1 MNILFLLSEE
11 DRAKVP
17 SEILV
22 ENVLLRSDP
31 EVQVELL
38 LNDYDTCF
46 ITSNYSRVYGSL
58 LIQNI
63 IQTFRLFTSTRIHY
77 IIKDEDELN
86 TDEIIPYL
94 LENDIGNITIADIE
108 NIKLGEFQKLAKMDR
123 TAVGIHASRKRI
135 SKEKLA
141 IVKDELMALTDDRV
155 SDYMKQNKGKI
166 SDLIQGYIEL
176 ISKNESDALK
186 IQALY
191 VENQYLNKLRLEN
204 AGKLDSKDSIISIYK
219 KDIKELRSSVLEYKD
234 KIEDYNEQ
242 ILDSVYYENPSIY
255 LDDLAPSIIYFKEIE
270 DIGFYNVFESLM
282 YVFNTIYGIYT
293 KAIILEKSN
302 RHFYNP
308 YSKDGYTMITRDTTL
323 DTIINNDKMVRY
335 GNPTKL
341 LKTISKPEFRTELL
355 LIFDRVGNSDLL
367 VDAPY
372 IQPYYIGNY
381 RDVVESLDIN
391 DTSWISPY
399 EGKWSSIDKLLN
411 HKMMSEEQ
419 SLIYKAFVS
428 QHPLVK
434 YIVNTV
440 IEPDDEDIYD

>member
-17 SEILV
+17 SELLV

-46 ITSNYSRVYGSL
+46 ITSNYARVYGSL

-77 IIKDEDELN
+77 IINEEEELN
-86 TDEIIPYL
+86 TDELIPYL

-108 NIKLGEFQKLAKMDR
+108 LIKLGEFQKLARMDR
-123 TAVGIHASRKRI
+123 TASGIHASRKRI
-135 SKEKLA
+135 SKEKLS
-141 IVKDELMALTDDRV
+141 IIKDELMALTDERV
-155 SDYMKQNKGKI
+155 SEYMKQNKGKI

-176 ISKNESDALK
+176 LSKTETDALK

-191 VENQYLNKLRLEN
+191 GENQYLNKLRLEN
-204 AGKLDSKDSIISIYK
+204 AGKLDSKDAIISMYK

-242 ILDSVYYENPSIY
+242 IMDSVYYEGPSIY
-255 LDDLAPSIIYFKEIE
+255 LDDLAPPIIYFKEIE
-270 DIGFYNVFESLM
+270 DIGFYNVFEALM

-293 KAIILEKSN
+293 KAIILEKSS

-308 YSKDGYTMITRDTTL
+308 YAKDGYTMITRDTTL
-323 DTIINNDKMVRY
+323 ETVINNDKMVRY
-335 GNPTKL
+335 GNPTNL

-355 LIFDRVGNSDLL
+355 LIFDRVGNSELL

-381 RDVVESLDIN
+381 RDVVETLDIN

-399 EGKWSSIDKLLN
+399 EGEWKNIDKLLN
-411 HKMMSEEQ
+411 HKMMGEEQ
-419 SLIYKAFVS
+419 ALIYKAFVS

-434 YIVNTV
+434 YIVNMV
-440 IEPDDEDIYD
+440 IEPDDDDIYD